1 MRIVRVKI
9 FEAASCGGLLDG
21 MDIELLRPRTGGDN
35 SSFLPICLLGKNG
48 TGKSQ
53 FLQIIAEIF
62 QAAWHEHRPEE
73 EATAANPEL
82 LFEIIY
88 EVNLIDDVG
97 VQRIQRAKLRRAR
110 ESSGRI
116 GKMLMELNGDDG
128 YEALADNQN
137 PEFARHLPPLVV
149 AYTSGDNETLS
160 IPFYVSRSGY
170 ASSVATAAM
179 KDADAIVPNNRL
191 VLLDYSTHLEVLIAN
206 LMIGPAELRGD
217 LVKHA
222 NLSAL
227 HSFRLVIQLNHP
239 DAPKIKGKNPNRKG
253 VQLTDELERYIAQ
266 LCSAATCWD
275 YETRQEAY
283 TLDYLVDAE
292 SRKAFRAFWPTAM
305 ELYRSL
311 HKLAMLNDLMIPKKA
326 RERLRRNIRSRK
338 FASKLPEPQ
347 DETKVFK
354 IEEVRFQKAAKSGC
368 SSDVDYV
375 SLSDGEHQQAQLF
388 GIIAMFRDRNTLFL
402 LDELESH
409 FNPQWR
415 AKLITRLMD
424 LPVQGLGEQE
434 FILTT
439 HAPFVPS
446 DMRREQ
452 VRIFSKEDDKLSARQ
467 PEIETFGATYDSI
480 LSHCFSIDPPISQ
493 LAQEKINDLKKTG
506 SAEEIEHELLRLGS
520 SVEKALLADRLFEL
534 KKQK

>member
-1 MRIVRVKI
+1 MRIVRVRV

-21 MDIELLRPRTGGDN
+21 LDIELIRPRTVGEN
-35 SSFLPICLLGKNG
+35 AHFLPICLLGKNG

-73 EATAANPEL
+73 EADAANPEL

-88 EVNLIDDVG
+88 EMDLLGEG
-97 VQRIQRAKLRRAR
+97 VRRVKLSRTR
-110 ESSGRI
+110 EPLGRI
-116 GKMLMELNGDDG
+116 GKMLMEIKRDDG
-128 YEALADNQN
+128 YRPLADNQQS
-137 PEFARHLPPLVV
+137 EFGQHLPPLVV

-160 IPFYVSRSGY
+160 VPFYVSRSGY
-170 ASSVATAAM
+170 AASVAAAAM
-179 KDADAIVPNNRL
+179 KDANAIVPDNRL

-206 LMIGPAELRGD
+206 LMIGPDDLRSD
-217 LVKHA
+217 LVRHA
-222 NLSAL
+222 GLASL

-239 DAPKIKGKNPNRKG
+239 DAPKIRGKNLNRKG
-253 VQLTDELERYIAQ
+253 VQLTDELEQYINR

-275 YETRQEAY
+275 YDPRQEVY

-292 SRKAFRAFWPTAM
+292 SRRGFRAFWADTV

-326 RERLRRNIRSRK
+326 RERLRRNIKIRK

-354 IEEVRFQKAAKSGC
+354 IEEVRFQKTRHSGTP
-368 SSDVDYV
+368 SDVDYV

-388 GIIAMFRDRNTLFL
+388 GIVAMLRDRNTLFL
-402 LDELESH
+402 LDEPESH
-409 FNPQWR
+409 FNPLWR
-415 AKLITRLMD
+415 AKLITRLME

-434 FILTT
+434 FVLTT

-452 VRIFSKEDDKLSARQ
+452 VRIFAKEDEKLSARR

-480 LSHCFSIDPPISQ
+480 LSHCFDIDPPISQ
-493 LAQEKINDLKKTG
+493 LAQEKINSLKTTA
-506 SAEEIEHELLRLGS
+506 SAEEIEQEMPRIGS

-534 KKQK
+534 KNQK

>member
-21 MDIELLRPRTGGDN
+21 MDIELLRPRANGDN
-35 SSFLPICLLGKNG
+35 ASFLPVCLLGKNG

-53 FLQIIAEIF
+53 FLQILAEIF
-62 QAAWHEHRPEE
+62 QAAWNEHRPEE
-73 EATAANPEL
+73 EARAANPEL

-88 EVNLIDDVG
+88 EVDLGADRG
-97 VQRIQRAKLRRAR
+97 VRRIKLSRVR
-110 ESSGRI
+110 EPSGRT
-116 GKMLMELNGDDG
+116 GRMLMEVKGPDG
-128 YEALADNQN
+128 YEALPDN
-137 PEFARHLPPLVV
+137 RHSDFGQYLPPMVV

-160 IPFYVSRSGY
+160 LPFYISRSSY
-170 ASSVATAAM
+170 AAAVW
-179 KDADAIVPNNRL
+179 DAARDAVVDPVPNNRL
-191 VLLDYSTHLEVLIAN
+191 VLLDYSTHLEVLVAN
-206 LMIGPAELRGD
+206 LMIGPPNLRDELI
-217 LVKHA
+217 KHA

-227 HSFRLVIQLNHP
+227 HSFRLIIQLNHP
-239 DAPKIKGKNPNRKG
+239 TGPKIRGKNPQRKG
-253 VQLTDELERYIAQ
+253 VQITNELEQYIVQ
-266 LCSAATCWD
+266 LCNTATCWD
-275 YETRQEAY
+275 YNPKQKIY
-283 TLDYLVDAE
+283 TLDYLVDPE
-292 SRKAFRAFWPTAM
+292 SRKAFGTFWASPM
-305 ELYRSL
+305 DLYLSL
-311 HKLAMLNDLMIPKKA
+311 HKFAMLNDLMIPRTT
-326 RERLRRNIRSRK
+326 RERLRLNTKSRK
-338 FASKLPEPQ
+338 FASKLPETQ

-354 IEEVRFQKAAKSGC
+354 IEEVRFQKVSQSGN

-388 GIIAMFRDRNTLFL
+388 GIIAMFRDRNSLFL
-402 LDELESH
+402 LDEPESH

-415 AKLITRLMD
+415 AKLITRLMA
-424 LPVQGLGEQE
+424 LPVGGLGEQE

-480 LSHCFSIDPPISQ
+480 LSHCFGIDPPISQ
-493 LAQEKINDLKKTG
+493 LAQEKINDLKKSM
-506 SAEEIEHELLRLGS
+506 SAAEIEREMPRIGS

-534 KKQK
+534 KNQK

>member
-9 FEAASCGGLLDG
+9 LEATSCGGLLDD

-35 SSFLPICLLGKNG
+35 AIFLPICLLGRNG

-62 QAAWHEHRPEE
+62 QAAWHEHRHEE
-73 EATAANPEL
+73 ETTTANPEL

-88 EVNLIDDVG
+88 EVNLIGDAG
-97 VQRIQRAKLRRAR
+97 IQRVKLSRAR
-110 ESSGRI
+110 ETSGRV
-116 GKMLMELNGDDG
+116 GKIRMEIKGGEG
-128 YEALADNQN
+128 YQPLADNQN
-137 PEFARHLPPLVV
+137 PEFGRHLPPLVI

-160 IPFYVSRSGY
+160 LPFYVSRSGY

-179 KDADAIVPNNRL
+179 KDADAIVPDNRL

-206 LMIGPAELRGD
+206 LMIAPAHLRGN

-239 DAPKIKGKNPNRKG
+239 DAPKIRGKNPDRKG
-253 VQLTDELERYIAQ
+253 VQLTDELERYITQ

-275 YETRQEAY
+275 YDPKQEVY
-283 TLDYLVDAE
+283 TLDYLVDDE

-354 IEEVRFQKAAKSGC
+354 IEEVRFQKSGQSGN

-388 GIIAMFRDRNTLFL
+388 GIIAMFRDPNTLFL
-402 LDELESH
+402 LDEPESH

-424 LPVQGLGEQE
+424 LPLEGLGEQE

-452 VRIFSKEDDKLSARQ
+452 VRIFSKEKDKLSARQ

-480 LSHCFSIDPPISQ
+480 LSHCFDVDPPISE
-493 LAQEKINDLKKTG
+493 LAQEKIRRLKSSA
-506 SAEEIEHELLRLGS
+506 SAEEIEREMPSIGS

>member
-21 MDIELLRPRTGGDN
+21 MDIELLRPRN
-35 SSFLPICLLGKNG
+35 STENTKILPICLLGKNG

-62 QAAWHEHRPEE
+62 QAAWYEHRPEE
-73 EATAANPEL
+73 EATAANPGL

-88 EVNLIDDVG
+88 EVDLSGNG
-97 VQRIQRAKLRRAR
+97 VKRVKLSRKR
-110 ESSGRI
+110 EPSGRI
-116 GKMLMELNGDDG
+116 GKMLMEIRREDEFESLP
-128 YEALADNQN
+128 DNRHPDFGQ
-137 PEFARHLPPLVV
+137 HLPPLVV

-160 IPFYVSRSGY
+160 LPFYVSRSGY

-179 KDADAIVPNNRL
+179 KDADAIVPDNRL

-206 LMIGPAELRGD
+206 LMIGPADLRGD

-239 DAPKIKGKNPNRKG
+239 DAPKIRGKNPNRKG
-253 VQLTDELERYIAQ
+253 VQLTNELERYIAQ
-266 LCSAATCWD
+266 LCSTATCWD
-275 YETRQEAY
+275 YEPKQEVY
-283 TLDYLVDAE
+283 ILDYLVDAQ
-292 SRKAFRAFWPTAM
+292 SRRAFSTFWPTTM

-354 IEEVRFQKAAKSGC
+354 IEEVRFQKAAEPGN

-402 LDELESH
+402 LDEPESH

-446 DMRREQ
+446 DMHREQ
-452 VRIFSKEDDKLSARQ
+452 VRIFSKNDDKLSATK

-480 LSHCFSIDPPISQ
+480 LSHCFDVDPPISQ
-493 LAQEKINDLKKTG
+493 LAQEKINELKKTA
-506 SAEEIEHELLRLGS
+506 SAEEIEREMPRIGS

-534 KKQK
+534 KNQK

>member
-9 FEAASCGGLLDG
+9 FEASSCGGLLDG
-21 MDIELLRPRTGGDN
+21 MDVELLRPRAARDN
-35 SSFLPICLLGKNG
+35 TDFSPMCLLGKNG

-62 QAAWHEHRPEE
+62 QTAWHEHRPEE
-73 EATAANPEL
+73 EATAANPDL

-88 EVNLIDDVG
+88 EVAVEGDAG
-97 VQRIQRAKLRRAR
+97 VERVRLGRAR
-110 ESSGRI
+110 NPSGRI
-116 GKMLMELNGDDG
+116 GKMQMEIKGKDG
-128 YEALADNQN
+128 YEPLADNGD
-137 PEFARHLPPLVV
+137 PEFGRHLPPLVV

-160 IPFYVSRSGY
+160 LPFYVSRSSY
-170 ASSVATAAM
+170 
-179 KDADAIVPNNRL
+179 ADAVTGAAIKNPDEVVPDNRL

-206 LMIGPAELRGD
+206 LMVAPIAVQTELVR
-217 LVKHA
+217 HA

-239 DAPKIKGKNPNRKG
+239 DGPKIRGKNPDRKG
-253 VQLTDELERYIAQ
+253 VQLTDELERYIHQ

-275 YETRQEAY
+275 FEQKQEIY
-283 TLDYLVDAE
+283 ILDYLVEDE
-292 SRKAFRAFWPTAM
+292 SSKAFRAFWSAAM
-305 ELYRSL
+305 DLYRSL
-311 HKLAMLNDLMIPKKA
+311 HKLAMLNDLMIPKKS
-326 RERLRRNIRSRK
+326 RERIRRNIKNRK

-347 DETKVFK
+347 DELKVFRV
-354 IEEVRFQKAAKSGC
+354 EEVRFRKIDISGQV
-368 SSDVDYV
+368 SDVDYV
-375 SLSDGEHQQAQLF
+375 SLSDGEHQQAQVF
-388 GIIAMFRDRNTLFL
+388 GVATMFRERNTLFL
-402 LDELESH
+402 LDEPESH

-415 AKLITRLMD
+415 AKLITRILE
-424 LPVQGLGEQE
+424 LPVQGLGDQE

-452 VRIFSKEDDKLSARQ
+452 VRIFSKENDNLSARK
-467 PEIETFGATYDSI
+467 PDIETFGATYDAI
-480 LSHCFSIDPPISQ
+480 LSHCFDVDPPISA

-506 SAEEIEHELLRLGS
+506 TVEDIERAMPLLGS

-534 KKQK
+534 KKK

>member
-21 MDIELLRPRTGGDN
+21 MDIELLRPRKARDN
-35 SSFLPICLLGKNG
+35 ADFLPMCLLGKNG

-73 EATAANPEL
+73 EATVANPDL

-88 EVNLIDDVG
+88 EVSFEGDAG
-97 VQRIQRAKLRRAR
+97 VKRVKLSRAR
-110 ESSGRI
+110 DLSGRI
-116 GKMLMELNGDDG
+116 GKIQMEIRGEDG
-128 YEALADNQN
+128 YGPVPDNQH
-137 PEFARHLPPLVV
+137 PEFGRHLPPLVV

-160 IPFYVSRSGY
+160 LPFYVSRSSY
-170 ASSVATAAM
+170 ASAVRTAALENSE
-179 KDADAIVPNNRL
+179 AVVPENRL
-191 VLLDYSTHLEVLIAN
+191 ILLDYSTHLEVLIAN
-206 LMIGPAELRGD
+206 MMVAPAELQTR
-217 LVKHA
+217 LVEHA
-222 NLSAL
+222 NLSGL
-227 HSFRLVIQLNHP
+227 HSFRLIIQLAHP
-239 DAPKIKGKNPNRKG
+239 GTPNARGKKSGRKG
-253 VQLTDELERYIAQ
+253 VQLTDELESYINA
-266 LCSAATCWD
+266 LCRAATCWEYD
-275 YETRQEAY
+275 PKHAVY
-283 TLDYLVDAE
+283 TLDYLVDYE
-292 SRKAFRAFWPTAM
+292 SRKAFGAFWPTAL

-311 HKLAMLNDLMIPKKA
+311 HKLAMLNDLMIPKTA
-326 RERLRRNIRSRK
+326 RERVSKNIRSRK

-347 DETKVFK
+347 DEIKVFK
-354 IEEVRFQKAAKSGC
+354 VEEVRFRKPGPSAQI
-368 SSDVDYV
+368 SDVDYV

-388 GIIAMFRDRNTLFL
+388 GIVAMFRDRNTLFL
-402 LDELESH
+402 LDEPESH

-415 AKLITRLMD
+415 AKLITRIMD

-452 VRIFSKEDDKLSARQ
+452 VRIFSKENDKLSARQ

-480 LSHCFSIDPPISQ
+480 LSHCFDVDPPISE
-493 LAQEKINDLKKTG
+493 LAQEKINNLKKTG
-506 SAEEIEHELLRLGS
+506 SVEDIESEMPLLGS

>member
-21 MDIELLRPRTGGDN
+21 MDIELVRPRTGGEN
-35 SSFLPICLLGKNG
+35 AHFLPICLLGRNG

-73 EATAANPEL
+73 EAAAANPEL

-88 EVNLIDDVG
+88 EVDLPGDEG
-97 VQRIQRAKLRRAR
+97 VRRVKLSRVRD
-110 ESSGRI
+110 SSGRI
-116 GKMLMELNGDDG
+116 GKMLMEVKRDDG
-128 YEALADNQN
+128 YQPLPDSHK
-137 PEFARHLPPLVV
+137 PEFGQHLPPLIV

-160 IPFYVSRSGY
+160 VPFYVSRSGY
-170 ASSVATAAM
+170 AASVATAAM
-179 KDADAIVPNNRL
+179 KDANAVVPDNRL

-206 LMIGPAELRGD
+206 LMIGPDDLRVD

-222 NLSAL
+222 GLAAL

-239 DAPKIKGKNPNRKG
+239 DAPKIKGKNLDRKG
-253 VQLTDELERYIAQ
+253 VQLTDELEQYITR

-275 YETRQEAY
+275 YDSRQEVY
-283 TLDYLVDAE
+283 TLDYFVDAE
-292 SRKAFRAFWPTAM
+292 NRRAFRKFWANTVD
-305 ELYRSL
+305 LYRSL

-326 RERLRRNIRSRK
+326 RERLRRNIKIRK

-354 IEEVRFQKAAKSGC
+354 IEEVRFRKTEQSSVA
-368 SSDVDYV
+368 SDVDYV

-388 GIIAMFRDRNTLFL
+388 GIVAMFRVRNTLFL
-402 LDELESH
+402 LDEPESH

-415 AKLITRLMD
+415 AKLITRLME

-452 VRIFSKEDDKLSARQ
+452 VRIFSKQDEKLSARK
-467 PEIETFGATYDSI
+467 PEIETFGATYDAI
-480 LSHCFSIDPPISQ
+480 LSHCFDIDPPISQ
-493 LAQEKINDLKKTG
+493 LAQEKINSLKTSA
-506 SAEEIEHELLRLGS
+506 SAEEIEKEMPRIGS

-534 KKQK
+534 KNQK

>member
-9 FEAASCGGLLDG
+9 FEAASCGGLLDD
-21 MDIELLRPRTGGDN
+21 MDIELARPRTGGEN
-35 SSFLPICLLGKNG
+35 ARFSPICLLGKNG

-62 QAAWHEHRPEE
+62 QAAWHEHRPGE
-73 EATAANPEL
+73 EASTANPEL
-82 LFEIIY
+82 LFEVIY
-88 EVNLIDDVG
+88 EIEMPGAQG
-97 VQRIQRAKLRRAR
+97 VRRVR
-110 ESSGRI
+110 LSRVRDLSGRV
-116 GKMLMELNGDDG
+116 GKMQMEVKQDDG
-128 YEALADNQN
+128 YRPLADNQS
-137 PEFARHLPPLVV
+137 PEFGQHLPPLVV

-160 IPFYVSRSGY
+160 VPFYVSRSGY
-170 ASSVATAAM
+170 AASVATAAM
-179 KDADAIVPNNRL
+179 KDANEIVPDNRL

-206 LMIGPAELRGD
+206 LMIGSDALRGD
-217 LVKHA
+217 LVRHA
-222 NLSAL
+222 GLAAL

-239 DAPKIKGKNPNRKG
+239 DAPKVRGKKSRRKG
-253 VQLTDELERYIAQ
+253 IQLTDELEQYIKR
-266 LCSAATCWD
+266 LCNAATCWD
-275 YETRQEAY
+275 YDPRQEVY

-292 SRKAFRAFWPTAM
+292 SRRAFRELWSDTVG
-305 ELYRSL
+305 LYRSL

-326 RERLRRNIRSRK
+326 RERLRRNIKVRK

-354 IEEVRFQKAAKSGC
+354 IEEVRFQKVGQSGA

-388 GIIAMFRDRNTLFL
+388 GIVAMFRNRNTLFL
-402 LDELESH
+402 LDEPESH

-415 AKLITRLMD
+415 AKLITRLME
-424 LPVQGLGEQE
+424 LPIEGLGEQE

-452 VRIFSKEDDKLSARQ
+452 VRIFSKENEKLSARK
-467 PEIETFGATYDSI
+467 PEIETFGATYDAI
-480 LSHCFSIDPPISQ
+480 LSHCFDIDPPISH
-493 LAQEKINDLKKTG
+493 LAQEKINRLKTSA
-506 SAEEIEHELLRLGS
+506 SAEEIEKEMAHIGS
-520 SVEKALLADRLFEL
+520 SVEKALLADHLFEL
-534 KKQK
+534 KNQK

>member
-21 MDIELLRPRTGGDN
+21 MDIELLRNSTPRDN
-35 SSFLPICLLGKNG
+35 ADFLPMCLLGKNG

-73 EATAANPEL
+73 EATVANPEL

-88 EVNLIDDVG
+88 EVSFAGDAG
-97 VQRIQRAKLRRAR
+97 VKRVKLSRAR
-110 ESSGRI
+110 DLSGRI
-116 GKMLMELNGDDG
+116 GKMQMEIRGDDG
-128 YEALADNQN
+128 YEPLPDNRH
-137 PEFARHLPPLVV
+137 PEFGRNLPPLVV

-160 IPFYVSRSGY
+160 LPFYVSRSSY

-179 KDADAIVPNNRL
+179 KQADAVVPENRL
-191 VLLDYSTHLEVLIAN
+191 ALLDYSTHLEVLIAN
-206 LMIGPAELRGD
+206 LMVAPANVQTE

-227 HSFRLVIQLNHP
+227 HSFRLMIQLNHP
-239 DAPKIKGKNPNRKG
+239 EAPKVRGKNADRKG
-253 VQLTDELERYIAQ
+253 VQLTDELERYISQ
-266 LCSAATCWD
+266 LRNAATCWD
-275 YETRQEAY
+275 YDQKQEIY
-283 TLDYLVDAE
+283 TLDYFADNE
-292 SRKAFRAFWPTAM
+292 SRKAFAAFWPTAI

-326 RERLRRNIRSRK
+326 RERVRRNIKSRK
-338 FASKLPEPQ
+338 FATKLPEPQ
-347 DETKVFK
+347 DEMKVFK
-354 IEEVRFQKAAKSGC
+354 IEEVRFTKAGPSGQ

-388 GIIAMFRDRNTLFL
+388 GIVAMFRDPNTLFL
-402 LDELESH
+402 LDEPESH

-415 AKLITRLMD
+415 AKLITRIMD
-424 LPVQGLGEQE
+424 LPVQGLSEQE

-452 VRIFSKEDDKLSARQ
+452 VRIFSKVDDTLWARK
-467 PEIETFGATYDSI
+467 PEIETFGATYDTI
-480 LSHCFSIDPPISQ
+480 LSHCFDVDPPISE
-493 LAQEKINDLKKTG
+493 LAQEKIQTLKETG
-506 SAEEIEHELLRLGS
+506 SIEDIEREMPRLGS

>member
-21 MDIELLRPRTGGDN
+21 MDIELLRPRTDGDN
-35 SSFLPICLLGKNG
+35 AHFLPMCLLGRNG

-62 QAAWHEHRPEE
+62 QAAWHEHRAEE
-73 EATAANPEL
+73 EATVANPDL

-88 EVNLIDDVG
+88 EVSFEGDADVKR
-97 VQRIQRAKLRRAR
+97 VKLSRVKDP
-110 ESSGRI
+110 SGRI
-116 GKMLMELNGDDG
+116 GKMRMEIRGGDG
-128 YEALADNQN
+128 YDPLPDNQD
-137 PEFARHLPPLVV
+137 PEFGRHIPPLVV

-160 IPFYVSRSGY
+160 LPFYISRSSY
-170 ASSVATAAM
+170 AASVANAAM
-179 KDADAIVPNNRL
+179 KQADAIVPDNRL

-206 LMIGPAELRGD
+206 LMVAPANVQTEL
-217 LVKHA
+217 VNHA

-239 DAPKIKGKNPNRKG
+239 GAPKIRGRNSDRKG
-253 VQLTDELERYIAQ
+253 IQLTDELERYIHQ
-266 LCSAATCWD
+266 LCNAATCWD
-275 YETRQEAY
+275 YDRKQEIY
-283 TLDYLVDAE
+283 ILDYLVDGE
-292 SRKAFRAFWPTAM
+292 SRKAFAAFWSTAM

-326 RERLRRNIRSRK
+326 RERVRKNIKSRK
-338 FASKLPEPQ
+338 FASKLPEPT
-347 DETKVFK
+347 DEMKVFR
-354 IEEVRFQKAAKSGC
+354 IEEVRFTKAGPSGH
-368 SSDVDYV
+368 SADVDYV

-388 GIIAMFRDRNTLFL
+388 GIVAMFRDRNTLFL
-402 LDELESH
+402 LDEPESH

-415 AKLITRLMD
+415 AKLITRIIN

-452 VRIFSKEDDKLSARQ
+452 VRIFSKVGNTLSARK
-467 PEIETFGATYDSI
+467 PEIETFGATYDTI
-480 LSHCFSIDPPISQ
+480 LSHCFDVDPPISEI
-493 LAQEKINDLKKTG
+493 AQDKINDLKKTG
-506 SAEEIEHELLRLGS
+506 SAEEIEREMPRLGS

-534 KKQK
+534 KRPK

>member
-9 FEAASCGGLLDG
+9 FEAASCGGLLDD
-21 MDIELLRPRTGGDN
+21 MDIELLRPRDSAQNTKI
-35 SSFLPICLLGKNG
+35 LPVCLLGKNG

-62 QAAWHEHRPEE
+62 QAAWHEHCPQE
-73 EATAANPEL
+73 EATGANSEL

-88 EVNLIDDVG
+88 EIDLSDGGIKRV
-97 VQRIQRAKLRRAR
+97 KLSRTR
-110 ESSGRI
+110 EPSGRI
-116 GKMLMELNGDDG
+116 SNLRMELRGENGF
-128 YEALADNQN
+128 EAVADNHD
-137 PEFARHLPPLVV
+137 PVFGRHLPPLIV

-160 IPFYVSRSGY
+160 LPFYISRSGY
-170 ASSVATAAM
+170 ADSVAKAAK
-179 KDADAIVPNNRL
+179 KDLKAIVPDNRL

-206 LMIGPAELRGD
+206 LMIGATDLRHE

-239 DAPKIKGKNPNRKG
+239 GGPKIRGKNPNRKG
-253 VQLTDELERYIAQ
+253 VQTTDELERYIAQ
-266 LCSAATCWD
+266 LCNSATCWD
-275 YETRQEAY
+275 YEPSREVY
-283 TLDYLVDAE
+283 TLDYLVDTE
-292 SRKAFRAFWPTAM
+292 SRKAFSTFWATTM
-305 ELYRSL
+305 DLYRSL

-326 RERLRRNIRSRK
+326 RERLRRNIKTRK

-347 DETKVFK
+347 DEAKVFK
-354 IEEVRFQKAAKSGC
+354 IDEVRFEKVAPSG
-368 SSDVDYV
+368 SSPDVDYV

-402 LDELESH
+402 LDEPESH

-424 LPVQGLGEQE
+424 LPVEGLGEQE

-446 DMRREQ
+446 DMHREQ
-452 VRIFSKEDDKLSARQ
+452 VRIFSKEDEKLSARK

-480 LSHCFSIDPPISQ
+480 LSHCFGVDPPISQ
-493 LAQEKINDLKKTG
+493 LAREKINDLKNKAT
-506 SAEEIEHELLRLGS
+506 AEEIEREMPRIGS

-534 KKQK
+534 KNQK

>member
-1 MRIVRVKI
+1 MRIVRLKI

-21 MDIELLRPRTGGDN
+21 MDIELLRPRSSTDN
-35 SSFLPICLLGKNG
+35 TKILPICLLGKNG

-73 EATAANPEL
+73 EAMAANPEL

-88 EVNLIDDVG
+88 EVDLSGDAGIKRVRLS
-97 VQRIQRAKLRRAR
+97 RIR
-110 ESSGRI
+110 EPSGRM
-116 GKMLMELNGDDG
+116 GKMLMEIRGQDG
-128 YEALADNQN
+128 YETLTDNRH
-137 PEFARHLPPLVV
+137 PDFGRHLPPLVV

-160 IPFYVSRSGY
+160 LPFYVSRSGY
-170 ASSVATAAM
+170 AASVATAAM
-179 KDADAIVPNNRL
+179 KEADAIVPDNRL

-206 LMIGPAELRGD
+206 LTIGPDDLRRD

-239 DAPKIKGKNPNRKG
+239 DAPKIKGKNSNRKG
-253 VQLTDELERYIAQ
+253 VQLTEELERYISQ
-266 LCSAATCWD
+266 LCSTATCWD
-275 YETRQEAY
+275 YEPKQEVY
-283 TLDYLVDAE
+283 VLDYLVDAE
-292 SRKAFRAFWPTAM
+292 SRKAFRTFWANTM
-305 ELYRSL
+305 DLHRSL

-326 RERLRRNIRSRK
+326 RERLRKNIKIRK

-354 IEEVRFQKAAKSGC
+354 IEEVRFQKVPQSGN

-388 GIIAMFRDRNTLFL
+388 GIIAMFRERNTLFL
-402 LDELESH
+402 LDEPESH

-446 DMRREQ
+446 DMHREQ

-480 LSHCFSIDPPISQ
+480 LSHCFDVDPPISQ
-493 LAQEKINDLKKTG
+493 LAQEKINDLKKTA
-506 SAEEIEHELLRLGS
+506 SAEEIEREMPRIGS
-520 SVEKALLADRLFEL
+520 SVEKALLADRLYEL
-534 KKQK
+534 KNQK

>member
-1 MRIVRVKI
+1 MRIIRVKI

-21 MDIELLRPRTGGDN
+21 MDIELLRPRGDGDN
-35 SSFLPICLLGKNG
+35 EIFLPICLLGKNG

-53 FLQIIAEIF
+53 FLQILAEIF
-62 QAAWHEHRPEE
+62 QSAWHQHRPEE
-73 EATAANPEL
+73 EATAANAEL

-88 EVNLIDDVG
+88 EVDLSGEAG
-97 VQRIQRAKLRRAR
+97 VKRIKLSRVR
-110 ESSGRI
+110 ESSGRM
-116 GKMLMELNGDDG
+116 GKMLMEIKGPDG
-128 YEALADNQN
+128 YEALSDNRL
-137 PEFARHLPPLVV
+137 PEFGQYLPPLVV

-160 IPFYVSRSGY
+160 LPFYVSRSGY
-170 ASSVATAAM
+170 AASVADAAK
-179 KDADAIVPNNRL
+179 KDLKAAVPNNRL
-191 VLLDYSTHLEVLIAN
+191 VLLDYSTHLEVLVAN
-206 LMIGPAELRGD
+206 LMIGADDLRSM
-217 LVKHA
+217 LIKHA

-239 DAPKIKGKNPNRKG
+239 EAPKIKGKNPNRKG
-253 VQLTDELERYIAQ
+253 VQLTDELELYIDQ
-266 LCSAATCWD
+266 LCRTATCWS
-275 YETRQEAY
+275 YEPKHEVY
-283 TLDYLVDAE
+283 VLDYLVDRE
-292 SRKAFRAFWPTAM
+292 SQKAFGSFWKTALD
-305 ELYRSL
+305 LYRSL
-311 HKLAMLNDLMIPKKA
+311 HKLAMLNDLMIPKAA
-326 RERLRRNIRSRK
+326 RERVRKNIKNRK

-347 DETKVFK
+347 DEMKVFK
-354 IEEVRFQKAAKSGC
+354 IEEVRFLKAAQSGT

-402 LDELESH
+402 LDEPESH

-415 AKLITRLMD
+415 AKLITRLMN

-446 DMRREQ
+446 DMHREQ
-452 VRIFSKEDDKLSARQ
+452 VRIFSKENEKLSARK

-480 LSHCFSIDPPISQ
+480 LSHCFDVDPPISE
-493 LAQEKINDLKKTG
+493 LAQEKINGLKTTA
-506 SAEEIEHELLRLGS
+506 SAEEIEREMPRIGS

-534 KKQK
+534 KKQQ

>member
-21 MDIELLRPRTGGDN
+21 MDIELLRPRNRGGN
-35 SSFLPICLLGKNG
+35 AQFLPICLLGRNG

-53 FLQIIAEIF
+53 FLQILAEIF
-62 QAAWHEHRPEE
+62 QAAWHEHRPSE
-73 EATAANPEL
+73 EATAANPNL

-88 EVNLIDDVG
+88 EISLGGDGG
-97 VQRIQRAKLRRAR
+97 VKRIKLSRNR
-110 ESSGRI
+110 EPSGRL
-116 GKMLMELNGDDG
+116 GKMTMEIRGDDG
-128 YEALADNQN
+128 YELLSDNRQ
-137 PEFARHLPPLVV
+137 PDFGRYLPPLVV

-160 IPFYVSRSGY
+160 LPFYVSRSGY
-170 ASSVATAAM
+170 ASSVTTAAM
-179 KDADAIVPNNRL
+179 KAADAVVPENRL
-191 VLLDYSTHLEVLIAN
+191 VMLDYSTHLEVLIAN
-206 LMIGPAELRGD
+206 LMVGADDLRGE

-222 NLSAL
+222 NLSAV

-239 DAPKIKGKNPNRKG
+239 DAPKIRGKNPDRKG
-253 VQLTDELERYIAQ
+253 VQLTGELEQYIDELCR
-266 LCSAATCWD
+266 AATCWNYD
-275 YETRQEAY
+275 PKHEIYV
-283 TLDYLVDAE
+283 LDYLVDDE
-292 SRKAFRAFWPTAM
+292 SRKAFGRFWNAAAD
-305 ELYRSL
+305 LYRSL
-311 HKLAMLNDLMIPKKA
+311 HKLAMLNDLMIPRRA
-326 RERLRRNIRSRK
+326 RERVRRNINNRK

-354 IEEVRFQKAAKSGC
+354 IEEVQFRKASQVG
-368 SSDVDYV
+368 SSSAVDYV
-375 SLSDGEHQQAQLF
+375 SLSDGEHQQAQIF
-388 GIIAMFRDRNTLFL
+388 GIVAMFREQNTLFL
-402 LDELESH
+402 LDEAESH

-415 AKLITRLMD
+415 AKLVTRLMD

-446 DMRREQ
+446 DMHREQ
-452 VRIFSKEDDKLSARQ
+452 VRIFSKEDEKLSARQ

-480 LSHCFSIDPPISQ
+480 LSHCFGIDPPISM
-493 LAQEKINDLKKTG
+493 LAQDKINALKAVG
-506 SAEEIEHELLRLGS
+506 SAEQIESEMPHIGA